1 MDKQGPFH
9 GAPSGLSDI
18 STRELVDELRR
29 RTGVEVSTLAPN
41 VDASVEVSGPAIVLV
56 VID

>member
-1 MDKQGPFH
+1 MSKDY
-9 GAPSGLSDI
+9 PSPGVSYNLSDF
-18 STRELVDELRR
+18 STKELVDELES

-41 VDASVEVSGPAIVLV
+41 VNASVGVSGPAIVLV